1 MLRSV
6 IQSVLTFALRIFFSR
21 IEVEGA
27 QRLPADRAVLFV
39 LNHPNALVDP
49 LILLTVSPRPVSFL
63 AKEPLFRTPLIG
75 VIVRAFDALPV
86 YRAVDQADPRKN
98 AETFSR
104 ARSVLERGG
113 AIAIFPE
120 GTTHSDSK
128 LRPLKTGAARI
139 ALGAASAPGA
149 TPLAVVPAGLYYTNK
164 GTFRS
169 KALLVY
175 GEPIDVCPVES
186 DGEPSRA
193 AVTAL
198 SEQIKTGLMDVT
210 LNADHNDALTAVT
223 RAQQVFS
230 EPDDSAGALAREF
243 ALRRQFIE
251 GYEEYER
258 ALPERLRALEQRVA
272 AYERQVAEVGAVP
285 DRIPVDES
293 SPAGLQ
299 RQRLALALL
308 ALPAALGT
316 VLNWLPYRLIGLVC
330 NRVVAERDDTVV
342 STVKLFTSLVTYP
355 LLWSALSVVAGIRYG
370 IGAAAATALLCPI
383 TAWCAVQFDERWTRL
398 REIVVPLALRRR
410 DPAAFEW
417 LRGERRAIQEE
428 IAALGEALDTA
439 LDADR

>member
-1 MLRSV
+1 MLRPA
-6 IQSVLTFALRIFFSR
+6 IQSVLTFALRLFFSP

-27 QRLPADRAVLFV
+27 ARLPADRAVLFV

-49 LILLTVSPRPVSFL
+49 LVLLTVSPRPVSFL
-63 AKEPLFRTPLIG
+63 AKEPLFRTPVIG
-75 VIVRAFDALPV
+75 AIVRAFDSLPV

-104 ARSVLERGG
+104 ARAVLARGG

-139 ALGAASAPGA
+139 ALGAASAPDA
-149 TPLAVVPAGLYYTNK
+149 VPLSVVPAGLYYTNK

-169 KALLVY
+169 KALLVF
-175 GEPIDVCPVES
+175 GDPIDVCPVES
-186 DGEPSRA
+186 EGDPPRA

-198 SEQIKTGLMDVT
+198 SEQIRAGLMAVT
-210 LNADHNDALTAVT
+210 VNADNDEALAAVA

-230 EPDDSAGALAREF
+230 EPDDGPGALAREF
-243 ALRRQFIE
+243 ALRRRFVE

-258 ALPERLRALEQRVA
+258 AMPERLRALEQRVA

-293 SPAGLQ
+293 TPKGVK
-299 RQRLALALL
+299 RQRLGLVLL
-308 ALPAALGT
+308 ALPAAMGLA
-316 VLNWLPYRLIGLVC
+316 LNWVPYHLIGRVC
-330 NRVVAERDDTVV
+330 NQVVAKRDDTVV
-342 STVKLFTSLVTYP
+342 STVKLFTSLFTYP
-355 LLWSALSVVAGIRYG
+355 LLWSALGVVVGIRFG
-370 IGAAAATALLCPI
+370 IGAAAATALLCPL

-398 REIVVPLALRRR
+398 RETVAPLDLRRR
-410 DPAAFEW
+410 DPASFEW
-417 LRGERRAIQEE
+417 LRRERRGIQEE
-428 IAALGEALDTA
+428 IVALGEALDNA
-439 LDADR
+439 RGGHR